1 MIKTFKT
8 LDFDKF
14 QFCEFTELKI
24 GDIVMSQTYTNSLK
38 YLDKFGY
45 EEYNMIKF
53 GIFIEKNNEV
63 NELSSILKYDKETDS
78 FTRENL
84 FSNPGT
90 SGGYFFKRYVE

>member
-14 QFCEFTELKI
+14 QFCGFTELKI
-24 GDIVMSQTYTNSLK
+24 GDIVMSQTYTNSQK

-45 EEYNMIKF
+45 EEYNMTKI

-63 NELSSILKYDKETDS
+63 LELSNMLKYDQETDS
-78 FTRENL
+78 FIRESL

-90 SGGYFFKRYVE
+90 SGGYYFKRYVE